1 MTTDINKLLPGIREI
16 VFMRTHDEVPDDEPL
31 VSGGRID
38 SMLIVD
44 LILDLEERFSV
55 TIPPGDVQPDDFDS
69 INKIAS
75 TVARF
80 AS

>member
-1 MTTDINKLLPGIREI
+1 MTAEISTLIAGVREI
-16 VFMRTHDEVPDDEPL
+16 VFKRTGEVPDDEPL
-31 VSGGRID
+31 ISGGRID
-38 SMLIVD
+38 SMSIVD

-80 AS
+80 A